1 MANDDVRIR
10 IARPDDAEAIQ
21 EIYAPYVTDT
31 AVTFAYEVPTVED
44 FRKQITEIEEKY
56 PWLVATIDH
65 KVVGYAYANQ
75 FKAREAYNWAV
86 EMSIYLN
93 QDTKRQGIGTKL
105 YYALEEFLREMGYRN
120 CNACIAVSPRR
131 YRNNEDIF
139 KNESTR
145 FHRRVG
151 YNLVGRFHKVGYK
164 FGKWYDMVWMEK
176 KIADHVDD
184 PAPVVPFAEWRKE
197 KDI

>member
-1 MANDDVRIR
+1 MANSEVRIR

-21 EIYAPYVTDT
+21 KIYAPYVTDT
-31 AVTFAYEVPTVED
+31 AVTFEYDVPSVEE
-44 FRKQITEIEEKY
+44 FRNRITEIEKNY

-65 KVVGYAYANQ
+65 QVVGYAYANQ

-86 EMSIYLN
+86 EMSVYVV
-93 QDTKRQGIGTKL
+93 QDMRRQGIGTKL

-131 YRNNEDIF
+131 YRNDEDIF

-145 FHRRVG
+145 FHRHVG
-151 YNLVGRFHKVGYK
+151 YNFVGRFHKVGYK

-176 KIADHVDD
+176 KIGEHVDD
-184 PAPVVPFAEWRKE
+184 PGPVEPFATWRQE

>member
-1 MANDDVRIR
+1 MANSDVRIR

-21 EIYAPYVTDT
+21 KIYAPYVTDT
-31 AVTFAYEVPTVED
+31 AVTFEYDVPSVEE
-44 FRKQITEIEEKY
+44 FRNRITEVEEKY

-86 EMSIYLN
+86 EMSIYID
-93 QDTKRQGIGTKL
+93 QDLKRQGVGTKL
-105 YYALEEFLREMGYRN
+105 YYALEEFLKEMGYRN

-131 YRNNEDIF
+131 YRSNDDIF
-139 KNESTR
+139 KSESTR
-145 FHRRVG
+145 FHRHVG
-151 YNLVGRFHKVGYK
+151 YNLVGRFHNVGYK
-164 FGKWYDMVWMEK
+164 FGKWYDMIWMEK
-176 KIADHVDD
+176 KIAPHIKNPD
-184 PAPVVPFAEWRKE
+184 PVVPFAIWRKE